1 MTGDDCTVS
10 TPVCVFPADSGIL
23 FVETDDVGAC
33 GDGAVAFGFGA
44 VEVLRFVRY
53 WEVLKI

>member
-1 MTGDDCTVS
+1 MTGNDCTVS
-10 TPVCVFPADSGIL
+10 TPVCVFPADAGIL

-44 VEVLRFVRY
+44 VEVLRLLEIVN
-53 WEVLKI
+53 